1 MASKSSDVRPK
12 ITLACTECKERNYI
26 TKKNRR
32 NDPDRLDVGYAG
44 RQYPPTAAYEVG
56 RQKLQEFADAV
67 GASHAAHTD
76 PSVARA
82 LGYPDVIA
90 PPTFAV
96 LVAQRAEAQLFEDPA
111 AGIDFS
117 RVVHA
122 DERFT
127 HHRPIHAGDRLV
139 TVLHVDSI
147 TVRAGLAMITTRA
160 EIAAEDGE
168 PVTTVISTLAVRPE
182 ES

>member
-1 MASKSSDVRPK
+1 MPVN
-12 ITLACTECKERNYI
+12 TE
-26 TKKNRR
+26 
-32 NDPDRLDVGYAG
+32 YAG
-44 RQYPPTAAYEVG
+44 RTYPPNAPYEVA
-56 RQKLQEFADAV
+56 REKLREFADAV
-67 GASHAAHTD
+67 CSTHPAHTD
-76 PSVARA
+76 VDAARA
-82 LGYPDVIA
+82 LGYPDVVA

-96 LVAQRAEAQLFEDPA
+96 VVAQRAEAQLFTDPA

-147 TVRAGLAMITTRA
+147 TERAGLAMITTRA
-160 EIAAEDGE
+160 EIADADGAA
-168 PVTTVISTLAVRPE
+168 VATVVSTLAVRGE
-182 ES
+182 GS

>member
-1 MASKSSDVRPK
+1 MPVDAS
-12 ITLACTECKERNYI
+12 
-26 TKKNRR
+26 
-32 NDPDRLDVGYAG
+32 YAG
-44 RQYPPTAAYEVG
+44 RAYPAGPVYEVG
-56 RQKLQEFADAV
+56 REKLAEFAEAV
-67 GASHAAHTD
+67 GADHPAYTD
-76 PSVARA
+76 PAAAQA
-82 LGYPDVIA
+82 LGHPDVVA

-96 LVAQRAEAQLFEDPA
+96 VIAQRAEAQYVRDPA
-111 AGIDFS
+111 AGVDFS

-139 TVLHVDSI
+139 TTLHVDSI
-147 TVRAGLAMITTRA
+147 SERAGLAMVTTRA

-168 PVTTVISTLAVRPE
+168 AVATVVSTLAVRPE